1 MSGKSAAQNLPIRI
15 VGAGVGG
22 LAAAIS
28 LASSGY
34 SVQILEQH
42 ESVGGKMRA
51 FDVDGVRVP
60 CGPTVFTM
68 RWVFETLFAA
78 AGKSLDQAL
87 SLRPLSVL
95 ARHAWS
101 EQERLDLLADPRAN
115 IDAIAAFSGPKQA
128 RAFERFCAE
137 AKLIHDQL
145 IDPFIRS
152 QRPDLW
158 SMMHRLGAKGLL
170 ALTGLGPFS
179 SLWSRLG
186 HHFPDPRLHQLFGRY
201 ATYCGTSPWQAPAT
215 LVLIAHVEMQGVWAI
230 HGGMPALAAALA
242 DCARHLGVEIRCNAA
257 VKQIHTVQN
266 HVQAIELTNGETLAT
281 RSLIFNGDVRALG
294 HALHGESVA
303 ASHRKAAEAP
313 MSLSALTWCL
323 KAKATGFDLSQHNV
337 FFQSDYQSEFNDIFK
352 SNRLPRQP
360 TVYLCAPDRLNTESA
375 QRMDRP
381 AEPMLLL
388 VNAPALRL
396 SADDAATA
404 AGRKALQNPQAHQQH
419 PAQNGEI
426 TAQEISVCQQQM
438 LHMLEQRGLKLAFE
452 PNQCQITTPT
462 DFATHFQGSGGALY
476 GPAANGWMA
485 TFARAQAR
493 SPMKGLYLAG
503 GSVHPGPGVPMAAMS
518 GVLAAE
524 ALMADHA
531 LTRQF
536 HPVAT
541 SGGTSMR
548 SATISDTGSRSSLS

>member
-1 MSGKSAAQNLPIRI
+1 MSGASSTSDLPIRI
-15 VGAGVGG
+15 IGAGVGG

-28 LASSGY
+28 LASKGH

-51 FDVDGVRVP
+51 FDVDGVQVP

-68 RWVFETLFAA
+68 RWVFDALFDA
-78 AGKSLDQAL
+78 AGTSIERVL
-87 SLRPLSVL
+87 SLQPLSIL

-101 EQERLDLLADPRAN
+101 EHERLDLLADPKQSL
-115 IDAIAAFSGPKQA
+115 DAIAAFSGPEQA
-128 RAFERFCAE
+128 RAFEGFCVE
-137 AKLIHDQL
+137 AKLIHDRL

-158 SMMHRLGAKGLL
+158 SMMHRLGAKGLI
-170 ALTGLGPFS
+170 ALTGLGPFKT
-179 SLWSRLG
+179 LWSRLG

-230 HGGMPALAAALA
+230 HGGMPALAQALA
-242 DCARHLGVEIRCNAA
+242 KCAQDLGVEIRCNAPVTRIRTA
-257 VKQIHTVQN
+257 QHQVK
-266 HVQAIELTNGETLAT
+266 AIELADGDILAT
-281 RSLIFNGDVRALG
+281 DQLIFNGDVRALG
-294 HALHGESVA
+294 RALLGESLA
-303 ASHRKAAEAP
+303 KHFQKADRAP

-323 KAKATGFDLSQHNV
+323 KAKASGFDLSQHNV
-337 FFQSDYQSEFNDIFK
+337 FFQSDYESEFNDIFK
-352 SNRLPRQP
+352 RHRLPRQP
-360 TVYLCAPDRLNTESA
+360 TVYLCAPERTEPSQA
-375 QRMDRP
+375 QGKDQ

-388 VNAPALRL
+388 INAPG
-396 SADDAATA
+396 SFNDV
-404 AGRKALQNPQAHQQH
+404 
-419 PAQNGEI
+419 GESVASS
-426 TAQEISVCQQQM
+426 AQEISVCQQQM

-452 PNQCQITTPT
+452 PKQCLVTTPRA
-462 DFATHFQGSGGALY
+462 FAAHFPGSGGALY

-485 TFARAQAR
+485 TFAREQAR

-524 ALMADHA
+524 ALTVDHA
-531 LTRQF
+531 LTRRF

-541 SGGTSMR
+541 SGGT
-548 SATISDTGSRSSLS
+548 